1 MKSLVAICLA
11 ILIIN
16 AQFMAIHL
24 NASVI
29 SPPSITNPPPPST
42 PTVATT
48 QNSTVTMHDPT
59 TQKSTVT
66 MHDLLILHES
76 LLFVTVLTP
85 NLFGYALFVSHCL
98 RARTKLVF
106 NLIAFLGVGWATH
119 AMSRI
124 YSPSLASF
132 LGYISLFVLCS
143 ESATIR
149 RFSQIVYERIFVAL
163 GWCVNT
169 SSAKIQFSLDK

>member
-1 MKSLVAICLA
+1 
-11 ILIIN
+11 
-16 AQFMAIHL
+16 MAIHL

-29 SPPSITNPPPPST
+29 SPLSITNPPPPST

-48 QNSTVTMHDPT
+48 QNSTA
-59 TQKSTVT
+59 VT
-66 MHDLLILHES
+66 MHDLFILHES
-76 LLFVTVLTP
+76 SLFVTILSR
-85 NLFGYALFVSHCL
+85 NLFGYALFVSRCL
-98 RARTKLVF
+98 HARTELVF
-106 NLIAFLGVGWATH
+106 NLTAFLGVGCATH

-132 LGYISLFVLCS
+132 LGYISLFVGLFVLCS

-149 RFSQIVYERIFVAL
+149 RFSQIVYERIFLAL

-169 SSAKIQFSLDK
+169 VFREDPVLPRQVNVENNA